1 MRARRAQAAGDIAM
15 FGLFRSSDKVK
26 KYILGGLLTL
36 VALSMVTYL
45 IPNYSTGA
53 TTSDN
58 PVLAEIGS
66 RKITSLE
73 AQQLFQ
79 KYSNGRIPPDL
90 LEIYL
95 PQFVE
100 QMVSERAALYEAN
113 RLGITA
119 TDDEALASIVAN
131 YPQFFPNGTLSS
143 KDQFEQALAQ
153 QGITLQDVVDEAHDQ
168 VILRKLQ
175 GAVLG
180 SIVVT
185 PKEIENEFRKKY
197 ERVKIQYVAFPAAKF
212 RDAVKLSDDEVR
224 KFYESTKASY
234 AQPEKLA
241 YQVVVLDQDKV
252 AATINVTDEQLRA
265 AYSNALDNFRMPE
278 RVHARH
284 ILLKTEGKS
293 DAEKKTLKAKADD
306 LLKQLKNGADF
317 ADLAKKNS
325 QDGTAEN
332 GGDLGWFVRNQMV
345 PEFDSVAFTLK
356 PKELSGV
363 VTSQFGYHIIQALEK
378 EPAKLK
384 PFEEVKDE
392 LAKEVRS
399 QSLSD
404 KMQNMGDQM
413 HAELVKSPKAVAEIA
428 KKYSAEVITMPSA
441 APGEAIPGLGVN
453 PEIDQSLATMKVNEA
468 SPLVTLPNNRL
479 AVAVLNNRTPGR
491 PSEFNEVQAQIRDK
505 MTNDR
510 AAQVAGD
517 RAKELAEKV
526 KKGEDIA
533 KLAKAM
539 QLDVTNSSMFGRVDS
554 IDGLGPAATLE
565 DAFSAPVGGVLGP
578 LMIQGRNVVA
588 RVAEKA
594 DADMAALQ
602 VEHDTILQ
610 SLKQKKAQDRN
621 ALMMDG
627 ILAKLTS
634 EGKVTVNQK
643 EIQNL
648 VATLRQK

>member
-1 MRARRAQAAGDIAM
+1 M
-15 FGLFRSSDKVK
+15 FNLFRSSDKVK
-26 KYILGGLLTL
+26 KYLLGGLLTL
-36 VALSMVTYL
+36 VALSMITYL
-45 IPNYSTGA
+45 IPNYNMG
-53 TTSDN
+53 TTSTTN
-58 PVLAEIGS
+58 PVLADIGGH
-66 RKITSLE
+66 KITALE

-79 KYSNGRIPPDL
+79 KYSAGRIPADL
-90 LEIYL
+90 MEVYL
-95 PQFVE
+95 PQFVDSMIS
-100 QMVSERAALYEAN
+100 QRAALYEAAQ
-113 RLGITA
+113 LGLTA
-119 TDDEALASIVAN
+119 SDDEAFSNLVAN

-185 PKEIENEFRKKY
+185 PKEIEDEFRKKY
-197 ERVKIQYVAFPAAKF
+197 EHIRIQYVAFPAAKF
-212 RDAVKLSDDEVR
+212 RDSVKLPEDEVR

-234 AQPEKLA
+234 AQPEKLG
-241 YQVVVLDQDKV
+241 YQVVVLDQEKV

-293 DAEKKTLKAKADD
+293 DAEKKALMAKAED

-317 ADLAKKNS
+317 AELAKKNS
-325 QDGTAEN
+325 NDGSAEQ

-363 VTSQFGYHIIQALEK
+363 VTSQFGYHIIQVMEK
-378 EPAKLK
+378 DPAKLK
-384 PFEEVKDE
+384 SFEEVKDE
-392 LAKEVRS
+392 LAKEVRA
-399 QSLSD
+399 QSVSD
-404 KMQNMGDQM
+404 KMQTAGDQL
-413 HAELVKSPKAVAEIA
+413 HAELVKSPKSAAEIA
-428 KKYSAEVITMPSA
+428 KKYNAEAITMPSA

-453 PEIDQSLATMKVNEA
+453 PEIDQSLATMKVNDV
-468 SPLVTLPNNRL
+468 SPLVNLPNNRL
-479 AVAVLNNRTPGR
+479 AVAVLNSRTPGR
-491 PSEFNEVQAQIRDK
+491 PAEFNEVQAQIRDK
-505 MTNDR
+505 RTNDR

-517 RAKELAEKV
+517 RAKDLAERV

-533 KLAKAM
+533 KLAKSM

-578 LMIQGRNVVA
+578 LVIQGRSVVA
-588 RVAEKA
+588 RVSEKSA
-594 DADMAALQ
+594 ADMAALP
-602 VEHDTILQ
+602 VEHDSIMQ

-621 ALMMDG
+621 ALLMDG
-627 ILAKLTS
+627 ILEKLTA
-634 EGKVTVNQK
+634 EGKVVVNRK

-648 VATLRQK
+648 VASLRQK

>member
-1 MRARRAQAAGDIAM
+1 M
-15 FGLFRSSDKVK
+15 FNLFRSSDKLK
-26 KYILGGLLTL
+26 KYLLGGLLTL
-36 VALSMVTYL
+36 VALSMITYL
-45 IPNYSTGA
+45 IPNYNTG
-53 TTSDN
+53 TTDTTN
-58 PVLAEIGS
+58 PVLANIGGH
-66 RKITSLE
+66 KITALE

-79 KYSNGRIPPDL
+79 KYSAGRIPADL
-90 LEIYL
+90 MEVYL
-95 PQFVE
+95 PQFVDSMIS
-100 QMVSERAALYEAN
+100 QRAALYEAAQ
-113 RLGITA
+113 LGLTA
-119 TDDEALASIVAN
+119 SDDEAFSNLVAN

-185 PKEIENEFRKKY
+185 PKEIEDEFRKKY
-197 ERVKIQYVAFPAAKF
+197 ERIRIQYVAFPAAKF
-212 RDAVKLSDDEVR
+212 RDGVKLSEEEVR

-234 AQPEKLA
+234 AQPEKLG

-265 AYSNALDNFRMPE
+265 AYSSALDNFRMPE

-284 ILLKTEGKS
+284 ILLKTDGKS
-293 DAEKKTLKAKADD
+293 DAEKKALMAKSED
-306 LLKQLKNGADF
+306 LLKQLKGGADF

-363 VTSQFGYHIIQALEK
+363 VTSQFGYHLIQVMEK
-378 EPAKLK
+378 DPAKLK
-384 PFEEVKDE
+384 SFEEVKDE
-392 LAKEVRS
+392 LAKEVRA
-399 QSLSD
+399 QSVSD
-404 KMQNMGDQM
+404 KMQTMGDQL
-413 HAELVKSPKAVAEIA
+413 HAELVKAPKSAAEIA
-428 KKYSAEVITMPSA
+428 KKYNAEVITMPSA
-441 APGEAIPGLGVN
+441 AAGEAIPGLGVN
-453 PEIDQSLATMKVNEA
+453 PEIDQSLSTMKVNDV
-468 SPLVTLPNNRL
+468 SPLVNLPNNRL
-479 AVAVLNNRTPGR
+479 AVAVLDSRTPGR
-491 PSEFNEVQAQIRDK
+491 PAEFNEVQAQIRDK

-510 AAQVAGD
+510 AAQIAGD
-517 RAKELAEKV
+517 RAKDIAERV

-533 KLAKAM
+533 KIAKSM

-578 LMIQGRNVVA
+578 LMIQGRNIVA
-588 RVAEKA
+588 RVSEKA
-594 DADMAALQ
+594 PADMAALP
-602 VEHDTILQ
+602 VEHDSILQ
-610 SLKQKKAQDRN
+610 NLKQKKAQDRV
-621 ALMMDG
+621 ALLQDG
-627 ILAKLTS
+627 ILEKLTN
-634 EGKVTVNQK
+634 EGKVVVNRK

-648 VATLRQK
+648 VASLRQK

>member
-1 MRARRAQAAGDIAM
+1 M
-15 FGLFRSSDKVK
+15 FDLFRSSDKVK

-45 IPNYSTGA
+45 VPNYSTGA

-58 PVLAEIGS
+58 PVLAEIGGH
-66 RKITSLE
+66 KITTLE

-100 QMVSERAALYEAN
+100 QMVSERAALYEAS

-119 TDDEALASIVAN
+119 TDDEALASIVAS
-131 YPQFFPNGTLSS
+131 YPQFFPNGSLAN
-143 KDQFEQALAQ
+143 KDQFEAALAQ
-153 QGITLQDVVDEAHDQ
+153 QGITLQDIVDENRNQ

-175 GAVLG
+175 NAVLG

-185 PKEIENEFRKKY
+185 PKEIEDEFRKKN
-197 ERVKIQYVAFPAAKF
+197 EKVRIQYIAFPPAKF
-212 RDAVKLSDDEVR
+212 LDQAKPSEEEVR
-224 KFYESTKASY
+224 KFYETNKAGFTQS
-234 AQPEKLA
+234 AKMA
-241 YQVVVLDQDKV
+241 YQVLVLDQDKV

-265 AYSNALDNFRMPE
+265 AYSSALDNFRMPE

-293 DAEKKTLKAKADD
+293 DAEKKALMAKAED

-317 ADLAKKNS
+317 AEMAKKYS
-325 QDGTAEN
+325 DDGSKDQ

-345 PEFDSVAFTLK
+345 PEFDSVAFALK

-363 VTSQFGYHIIQALEK
+363 VTSQFGYHIIQVLEK

-399 QSLSD
+399 QAVSD
-404 KMQNMGDQM
+404 KMQTLGDQM
-413 HAELVKSPKAVAEIA
+413 HADLVKSPKSAAEVA
-428 KKYSAEVITMPSA
+428 KKYGADLIAMPSA
-441 APGEAIPGLGVN
+441 SPGDAIPGLGAN
-453 PEIDQSLATMKVNEA
+453 PEIDSTLATMKPDDV
-468 SPLVTLPNNRL
+468 SSVLVLPANRL
-479 AVAVLNNRTPGR
+479 GVVILNNRIPGR
-491 PSEFNEVQAQIRDK
+491 PSDFSEVQAQIRDK
-505 MTNDR
+505 MVNDK
-510 AAQVAGD
+510 AGQIARD
-517 RAKELAEKV
+517 RAKEAADRL

-533 KLAKAM
+533 KVAKSM
-539 QLDVTNSSMFGRVDS
+539 QLDVTTSSVFGRADS
-554 IDGLGPAATLE
+554 IDGLGPAASVE
-565 DAFSAPVGGVLGP
+565 DAFSTPLGGVLGP
-578 LMIQGRNVVA
+578 MQVQGRSIVA
-588 RVAEKA
+588 KITEKTE
-594 DADMAALQ
+594 ADMTSLP
-602 VEHDTILQ
+602 VEHDTLLAQ
-610 SLKQKKAQDRN
+610 LKQKKAQDRN
-621 ALMMDG
+621 ALLMDG
-627 ILAKLTS
+627 ILEQLTS

-643 EIQNL
+643 EIQNM
-648 VATLRQK
+648 VASMRQK

>member
-1 MRARRAQAAGDIAM
+1 M
-15 FGLFRSSDKVK
+15 FNLFRSSDKIK
-26 KYILGGLLTL
+26 KYLLGGLLTL
-36 VALSMVTYL
+36 VALSMITYL
-45 IPNYSTGA
+45 VPNYNTG
-53 TTSDN
+53 TTDTTN
-58 PVLAEIGS
+58 PVLANIGGK
-66 RKITSLE
+66 KITALE

-79 KYSNGRIPPDL
+79 KYSAGRIPADL
-90 LEIYL
+90 MEVYL

-100 QMVSERAALYEAN
+100 SMISQRAALYEAGQ
-113 RLGITA
+113 LGLTSS
-119 TDDEALASIVAN
+119 DDEAFANLVAN

-185 PKEIENEFRKKY
+185 PKEIEDEFRKKY
-197 ERVKIQYVAFPAAKF
+197 ERVRIQYVAFPAAKF
-212 RDAVKLSDDEVR
+212 RDSVKLSDDEVR

-234 AQPEKLA
+234 AQPEKLG

-293 DAEKKTLKAKADD
+293 DAEKKALHAKAED
-306 LLKQLKNGADF
+306 LLKQLKAGADF

-363 VTSQFGYHIIQALEK
+363 VTSQFGYHIIQTLEK

-392 LAKEVRS
+392 LAKEVRA
-399 QSLSD
+399 QSLSE
-404 KMQNMGDQM
+404 KMQTMGDQM
-413 HAELVKSPKAVAEIA
+413 HAELIKSPKSVADIA
-428 KKYSAEVITMPSA
+428 KKYGAEVIAMPSA

-479 AVAVLNNRTPGR
+479 AVVVLNSRTPGR
-491 PSEFNEVQAQIRDK
+491 PAEFNEVQAQIRDK

-510 AAQVAGD
+510 AAQIAND
-517 RAKELAEKV
+517 RAKEFAERV
-526 KKGEDIA
+526 KKGEDIT
-533 KLAKAM
+533 KLAKSM
-539 QLDVTNSSMFGRVDS
+539 GLDVTNSSMFGRVDS
-554 IDGLGPAATLE
+554 IDGLGPASTLE
-565 DAFSAPVGGVLGP
+565 EAFSAPVGGVLGP
-578 LMIQGRNVVA
+578 LSIQGRNVVA

-594 DADMAALQ
+594 AADMAALP

-621 ALMMDG
+621 ALLMDG

-648 VATLRQK
+648 VASLRQK